1 VRNKRGVCPL
11 VTNQSLLLDL
21 SYEKGVSS
29 EAAPTWVTIWGFS
42 QRCNDML
49 AVLSPVFLLSV
60 LAVLRAPA
68 CDSDRVAMNV
78 CGGDRPANAGTTR
91 PSRPKETTSSMERRG
106 APTHFDAAVGEVE
119 RRLMGATCVCTLT
132 TSLAPIRHHSRLE
145 RRCQVRFVSDFSVL
159 QPWGRTRAD
168 TTCFLCSLAFPQE
181 SSCC

>member
-1 VRNKRGVCPL
+1 MRNKCGVHPV
-11 VTNQSLLLDL
+11 VTNQPLLLDL
-21 SYEKGVSS
+21 PFGKGVSS
-29 EAAPTWVTIWGFS
+29 EAAPTRVTIRGFS
-42 QRCNDML
+42 ECCKDIL
-49 AVLSPVFLLSV
+49 AVLSYVFISV

-68 CDSDRVAMNV
+68 CNSDRVAMNV

-132 TSLAPIRHHSRLE
+132 TSLAPIRHRSRIE